1 MLPSSIKDDLYASNN
16 QMADNN
22 ITDADGVPDVE
33 GDPVSGQGVQV
44 EHAEG
49 DGGRPDNNLKY
60 KYNELY

>member
-1 MLPSSIKDDLYASNN
+1 
-16 QMADNN
+16 MAEKN
-22 ITDADGVPDVE
+22 ITDDDGVPDVE